1 MFVFSFIDENNI
13 EHNHQ
18 ILVYDST
25 KNQYDELISALPE
38 LFKEFGIEEE
48 IIAPKQLDEL
58 VSVCKDTYFD
68 NNMIPSYNKRDIEYL
83 LKYFAQ
89 KESVP
94 LFVPFEEIDR
104 KKVDLSLI
112 AKEIYEKDLRTSE
125 RTDLINTL
133 WNDESSLISIYF
145 GNKYFFKSQL
155 EIELDKIQGLF
166 EYAPEET
173 EITYEQREIAS
184 LPLSEIC
191 EKAPDYG
198 NNLKAEIFE
207 TAKTVQGEYK
217 CANCRKTSSH
227 KALYQISHITPM
239 SEGGLTKPDNLQ
251 LLCSICSQKK
261 VTNDDLFTLFYI
273 QKNDDNYAKS
283 GWLQFQN
290 VFNPLNT
297 SVSTNPYDIKNIENM
312 LELTEDNKDIKNMDC
327 GGKARVVSDTI
338 WIWTEEKPW
347 WETTTGIRRKWE
359 HIERSLKTYY
369 SIHISMKAIPQVK
382 QLSGVHTRYFG
393 RASDWQSDGQRF
405 DPSYLHQK
413 TA

>member
-1 MFVFSFIDENNI
+1 LERIDFIKRVPLGMFVFSFIDENNI

-25 KNQYDELISALPE
+25 KNQYDELISALSE

-48 IIAPKQLDEL
+48 ILAPEQLEEL

-125 RTDLINTL
+125 RTELINTL

-166 EYAPEET
+166 ECTPEET
-173 EITYEQREIAS
+173 KITYEQREIAA
-184 LPLSEIC
+184 LPLSEIS
-191 EKAPDYG
+191 EKAPDYRSK
-198 NNLKAEIFE
+198 LKSEVFE
-207 TAKTVQGEYK
+207 LAKTLQGEYK
-217 CANCRKTSSH
+217 CANCGKTSSH
-227 KALYQISHITPM
+227 KALYQISYITPM
-239 SEGGLTKPDNLQ
+239 SEGGLTRPDNLQ
-251 LLCSICSQKK
+251 LLCNICNKK
-261 VTNDDLFTLFYI
+261 
-273 QKNDDNYAKS
+273 
-283 GWLQFQN
+283 
-290 VFNPLNT
+290 
-297 SVSTNPYDIKNIENM
+297 
-312 LELTEDNKDIKNMDC
+312 
-327 GGKARVVSDTI
+327 
-338 WIWTEEKPW
+338 
-347 WETTTGIRRKWE
+347 
-359 HIERSLKTYY
+359 KTD
-369 SIHISMKAIPQVK
+369 K
-382 QLSGVHTRYFG
+382 
-393 RASDWQSDGQRF
+393 
-405 DPSYLHQK
+405 
-413 TA
+413 